1 MSYSIERLHRI
12 VEQTMQEN
20 QIPGAAV
27 LVMKDGE
34 MLVSQGYGK
43 TASDDTG
50 APVTPETLFRIASVS
65 KLLTGTVLMRL
76 AEAGLL
82 DLDFPITHYIPWFK
96 TSDETATP
104 LITTRMLLSHTSGM
118 PTGDCHPD
126 DRTLEDYIR
135 NTVPTLP
142 VLFRPGTAYS
152 YGNHGLNIA
161 GFVAETVT
169 GKPFAELMQE
179 WLLDPLGMT
188 QTTYDPVRAKQ
199 QPLAFP
205 HSRKDGQI
213 VPSDTFSDY
222 AANHPSYYAFSSLQD
237 LEKFARLHLE
247 LGAPLMD
254 AASINEMRKEQIP
267 WYTATEAGCGI
278 TFFRETKQGV
288 ERFWHYGQYSYQYSS
303 QFILVPEKGIAVI
316 ALANGENIF
325 NAGYALVDELLGEET
340 TSDTHS
346 LQSEDLSAY
355 TGTFLHSYHGLLEL
369 RQTEDGTRLTHGGIS
384 YVLERTGTNIYRAV
398 DSDGNVRFSV
408 GFPEDTSCII
418 VDTKACPAFTEV
430 PSEAADWRDWTG
442 RYSDG
447 EDTYEVSIED
457 DRLLIRDVNA
467 DQTLVGRPI
476 TPSQF
481 LTREYGL
488 VNFLSVRG
496 ETTIEFDYA
505 WRFPKVSL
513 PVA

>member
-1 MSYSIERLHRI
+1 MSQSIERLHQI

-34 MLVSQGYGK
+34 VLVSQGYGK

-50 APVTPETLFRIASVS
+50 APVTSDTLFRIASVS

-82 DLDFPITHYIPWFK
+82 DLDLPITHYIPWFK

-169 GKPFAELMQE
+169 GKPFAELMQD

-188 QTTYDPVRAKQ
+188 QTTYDPERAKQ
-199 QPLAFP
+199 QAFALP
-205 HSRKDGQI
+205 HARKDGLLL
-213 VPSDTFSDY
+213 PSTSFSDY
-222 AANHPSYYAFSSLQD
+222 AANYPSYYAFSSLRD
-237 LEKFARLHLE
+237 LTKFARLHLE
-247 LGAPLMD
+247 FGAPLMD
-254 AASINEMRKEQIP
+254 ADSVREMRKEQIP

-278 TFFRETKQGV
+278 TFFRETKQEV
-288 ERFWHYGQYSYQYSS
+288 ERYWHYGQYSYQYSS

-340 TSDTHS
+340 TMEARVFP
-346 LQSEDLSAY
+346 SEDLASY
-355 TGTFLHSYHGLLEL
+355 SGTFLHSYHGLLEL
-369 RQTEDGTRLTHGGIS
+369 RQTEDGAQLMHDGNAYAI
-384 YVLERTGTNIYRAV
+384 ERTGTDIYRAV
-398 DSDGNVRFSV
+398 DGDGNTRFSV
-408 GFPEDTSCII
+408 GFPQDTSCII

-430 PSEAADWRDWTG
+430 PSEAADWTGWTG

-447 EDTYEVSIED
+447 EDAYEVSIKD
-457 DRLLIRDVNA
+457 DHLLIHDVNA
-467 DQTLVGRPI
+467 GQTLVGRPI

-488 VNFLSVRG
+488 VSFLSVRG

-505 WRFPKVSL
+505 WRFPKISL

>member
-1 MSYSIERLHRI
+1 MSQSIERLHQI
-12 VEQTMQEN
+12 VEQAMQEN
-20 QIPGAAV
+20 QIPGASV

-34 MLVSQGYGK
+34 VLAAQGYGK
-43 TASDDTG
+43 TAADDTG
-50 APVTPETLFRIASVS
+50 VPVTAETLFRIASVS

-82 DLDFPITHYIPWFK
+82 DLDLPITQYIPWFK

-135 NTVPTLP
+135 DTVPTLP

-161 GFVAETVT
+161 GFVAQTVT
-169 GKPFAELMQE
+169 GKPFADVMQE
-179 WLLDPLGMT
+179 WLLDPLEMT
-188 QTTYDPVRAKQ
+188 QTTYDPERAKQ
-199 QPLAFP
+199 QALALP
-205 HSRKDGQI
+205 HARKDGQL
-213 VPSDTFSDY
+213 VPSDTLSDH
-222 AANHPSYYAFSSLQD
+222 AANYPSYYAFSSLRD
-237 LEKFARLHLE
+237 LTKFARLHLA
-247 LGAPLMD
+247 LGAPLLD
-254 AASINEMRKEQIP
+254 AVSINEMRKEQIP
-267 WYTATEAGCGI
+267 WYTPTEAGCGI

-288 ERFWHYGQYSYQYSS
+288 ERFWHYGQYSHQYSS

-325 NAGYALVDELLGEET
+325 NAGYALVDELLGGET
-340 TSDTHS
+340 TVEV
-346 LQSEDLSAY
+346 QAFPSEDLSPY
-355 TGTFLHSYHGLLEL
+355 VGTFLHSYHGLLEL
-369 RQTEDGTRLTHGGIS
+369 RQAEDGARLIHDGIS
-384 YVLERTGTNIYRAV
+384 YVLERTGTDIYRAI
-398 DSDGNVRFSV
+398 DGDGNARFSV
-408 GFPEDTSCII
+408 GFPKDTSCII
-418 VDTKACPAFTEV
+418 VDTKACPSFKEV
-430 PSEAADWRDWTG
+430 PSEAADWKEWTG

-447 EDTYEVSIED
+447 EDAYEVSIED

-467 DQTLVGRPI
+467 GQTLVGRPI
-476 TPSQF
+476 TPSRF

-488 VNFLSVRG
+488 VSFLTVRG
-496 ETTIEFDYA
+496 ATMIEFDYA
-505 WRFPKVSL
+505 WRFPKVSI